1 MVEEGLRFELG
12 FELTVLV
19 EVFSMVD
26 EEEDFLLLVVVDD
39 EEEESIWVVEGA
51 FVVTIVVVVDG
62 DFVVV
67 DNLFAGEDVDDGFSA
82 DEEVEATF
90 KEEVVLEAEE
100 DEDNLIEL
108 RVLAIVEDEGFVEET
123 ALEEVRE
130 KVVEGVEGDV

>member
-51 FVVTIVVVVDG
+51 KKRCNEFLVPDNKSILRPQERKIPFVVTIVVVVDG

-90 KEEVVLEAEE
+90 TLVSKQRNFSYNVVTSQKRK
-100 DEDNLIEL
+100 DTH
-108 RVLAIVEDEGFVEET
+108 R
-123 ALEEVRE
+123 
-130 KVVEGVEGDV
+130 KK